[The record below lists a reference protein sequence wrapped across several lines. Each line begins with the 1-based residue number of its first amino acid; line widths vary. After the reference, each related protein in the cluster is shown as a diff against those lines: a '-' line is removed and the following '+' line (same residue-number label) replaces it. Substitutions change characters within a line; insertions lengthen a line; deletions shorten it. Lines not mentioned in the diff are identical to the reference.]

1 MLGCYF
7 GPFSLCILSRLILWL
22 MFFLLIYKTV
32 KRAFAIGI
40 VDLVRILRS
49 PKRNGTNTATTLTTI
64 ILYRSSVL
72 HRISVA
78 NDF

>member
-1 MLGCYF
+1 MRGCYF

-22 MFFLLIYKTV
+22 MFFPLIYKTV

-49 PKRNGTNTATTLTTI
+49 PKRNGTNPQSTLKRGKTTKT
-64 ILYRSSVL
+64 
-72 HRISVA
+72 
-78 NDF
+78 

>member
-1 MLGCYF
+1 
-7 GPFSLCILSRLILWL
+7 

-49 PKRNGTNTATTLTTI
+49 PKLNGTNT
-64 ILYRSSVL
+64 
-72 HRISVA
+72 
-78 NDF
+78 